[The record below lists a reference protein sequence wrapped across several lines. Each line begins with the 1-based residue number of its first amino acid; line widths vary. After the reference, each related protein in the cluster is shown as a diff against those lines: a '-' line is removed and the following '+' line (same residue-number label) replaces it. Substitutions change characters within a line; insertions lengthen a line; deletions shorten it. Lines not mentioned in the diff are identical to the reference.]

1 MDSATLQKIRAL
13 GGEGILNEKD
23 IADFSDATQRVL
35 ALMADGCWCGADVI
49 RDAAGKNGTPATEGL
64 RRMRELRKFF
74 NIEKARDRAFRSFT
88 YRLTFRAK

>member
-1 MDSATLQKIRAL
+1 MDPGTLQKIRAL

-23 IADFSDATQRVL
+23 IADFSDATKRVL
-35 ALMADGCWCGADVI
+35 ALMADGCWHGADEV
-49 RDAAGKNGTPATEGL
+49 RTAAGKNGTPATEGL

-88 YRLTFRAK
+88 YRLTFKAR